1 VTLQIHREPVWSA
14 VLTDPV
20 ARHVPVGWRPAS
32 LAAIKVAHTAVFFS
46 VLSMI
51 VLLTWDG
58 LRGRPRRRTAIAL
71 GIAVTETAIFASNNQ
86 VCPLSPLA
94 ESLGASRGS
103 VTDIFLPEPL
113 SRRIPVLSGGLLA
126 VGIVLN
132 LLAFLGRSAPGTDRT
147 NGTAEDTTHDHP

>member
-1 VTLQIHREPVWSA
+1 MVRLQIHREPVWSD
-14 VLTDPV
+14 VLTEPL
-20 ARHVPVGWRPAS
+20 ARRIPADWRPVS

-58 LRGRPRRRTAIAL
+58 LRGRPRRRTAVAF
-71 GIAVTETAIFASNNQ
+71 GIAVTETAIYASNNQ

-94 ESLGASRGS
+94 ESLGAARGS
-103 VTDIFLPEPL
+103 VSDIFLPEPL
-113 SRRIPVLSGGLLA
+113 SRRIPVLSGGLLT

-132 LLAFLGRSAPGTDRT
+132 LRALLGRSAPE
-147 NGTAEDTTHDHP
+147 AH